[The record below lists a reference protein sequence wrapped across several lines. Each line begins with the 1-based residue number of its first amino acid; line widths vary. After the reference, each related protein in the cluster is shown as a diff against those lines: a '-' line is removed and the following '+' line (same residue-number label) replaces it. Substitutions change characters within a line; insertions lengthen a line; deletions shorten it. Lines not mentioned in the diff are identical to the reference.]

1 MIGAVSVSFN
11 EVKECVM
18 KRMIRVWMIFWAS
31 VGLAT
36 AAWAQQVPSV
46 ASSDTGCAPVATQCS
61 ITAAPQRHHSLKK
74 AKKAQRTPL
83 KKPSVSR
90 HATSITGS

>member
-1 MIGAVSVSFN
+1 
-11 EVKECVM
+11 M
-18 KRMIRVWMIFWAS
+18 KRMIRVWMIFLAS
-31 VGLAT
+31 AGLAT

-46 ASSDTGCAPVATQCS
+46 ASSDMGCAPVATQCS
-61 ITAAPQRHHSLKK
+61 MTAAPQGNHSVKKVKK

-83 KKPSVSR
+83 KKSSVSR

>member
-1 MIGAVSVSFN
+1 
-11 EVKECVM
+11 M

-36 AAWAQQVPSV
+36 AAWAQQVPSS
-46 ASSDTGCAPVATQCS
+46 ASSDAGCAPVATQCS
-61 ITAAPQRHHSLKK
+61 MTAAPQGHHSLKK
-74 AKKAQRTPL
+74 VKKVKKPQRAPL

>member
-1 MIGAVSVSFN
+1 
-11 EVKECVM
+11 M

-31 VGLAT
+31 AGLAT
-36 AAWAQQVPSV
+36 AAWAQVPSA
-46 ASSDTGCAPVATQCS
+46 ASSDMGCAPVATQCS
-61 ITAAPQRHHSLKK
+61 MTAAPQGNHSVKKVKK

-83 KKPSVSR
+83 KKSSVSR